1 MQSSAS
7 NIENPAVALAPS
19 DQLKG
24 EVVNGDL
31 AGILDTLDLPIII
44 VGLDC
49 KVVRFNEAARDALG
63 FRPSDIGRLP
73 FSVGLLSE
81 LKDLQQLSQEVIA
94 HGTPCQREVR
104 SGDRWFQLRIAP
116 YGRNGRQ
123 VEGAVL
129 TFTNVTAFRASVA
142 QAIYEREYTKTILN
156 TVAQPLVVVDRA
168 LRVQTG
174 NRAFYA
180 MFGVSREATQGRPL
194 SNLGNHN
201 WNVLSL
207 WESLKVSL
215 LENREFKTV
224 EVEGEFPVIGRRTV
238 LLDAHPLVRG
248 GDSLILIGLR
258 DITERKRQEER
269 LENIVAERTTAL
281 RETVGELEAFS
292 YSIAHDMRAPLRS
305 MQSYADILTEDHAAQ
320 LDAEGLDFLRR
331 ITAAARRL
339 DRLIQ
344 DVLNYSKVIKEQ
356 MVIDP
361 VDLDRLTREIIETYP
376 GWQAPQAQV
385 EIKGTLPRVMGNEA
399 FVTQCI
405 SNLVSNAIKFVAR
418 GTIPRVRIWAEELV
432 AAPTKNMQDGGELA
446 APLVRLYVEDNGIG
460 IRPEQGARIFR
471 MFERIYPLK
480 EYEGT
485 GIGLTIARRAA
496 ERMGG
501 GIGFDSEFG
510 KGSRFWIQLKKADVC
525 QK

>member
-49 KVVRFNEAARDALG
+49 KVVRFNEAARDAVA

-94 HGTPCQREVR
+94 HGTPCQREGR

-156 TVAQPLVVVDRA
+156 TVAPPLVVVDRA
-168 LRVQTG
+168 LGVQTG

-180 MFGVSREATQGRPL
+180 MFGIPREATQGRPL
-194 SNLGNHN
+194 CNLGNHN

-207 WESLKVSL
+207 WAS
-215 LENREFKTV
+215 
-224 EVEGEFPVIGRRTV
+224 
-238 LLDAHPLVRG
+238 
-248 GDSLILIGLR
+248 
-258 DITERKRQEER
+258 
-269 LENIVAERTTAL
+269 
-281 RETVGELEAFS
+281 
-292 YSIAHDMRAPLRS
+292 
-305 MQSYADILTEDHAAQ
+305 
-320 LDAEGLDFLRR
+320 
-331 ITAAARRL
+331 
-339 DRLIQ
+339 
-344 DVLNYSKVIKEQ
+344 
-356 MVIDP
+356 
-361 VDLDRLTREIIETYP
+361 
-376 GWQAPQAQV
+376 
-385 EIKGTLPRVMGNEA
+385 
-399 FVTQCI
+399 
-405 SNLVSNAIKFVAR
+405 
-418 GTIPRVRIWAEELV
+418 
-432 AAPTKNMQDGGELA
+432 
-446 APLVRLYVEDNGIG
+446 
-460 IRPEQGARIFR
+460 
-471 MFERIYPLK
+471 
-480 EYEGT
+480 
-485 GIGLTIARRAA
+485 
-496 ERMGG
+496 
-501 GIGFDSEFG
+501 
-510 KGSRFWIQLKKADVC
+510 
-525 QK
+525 